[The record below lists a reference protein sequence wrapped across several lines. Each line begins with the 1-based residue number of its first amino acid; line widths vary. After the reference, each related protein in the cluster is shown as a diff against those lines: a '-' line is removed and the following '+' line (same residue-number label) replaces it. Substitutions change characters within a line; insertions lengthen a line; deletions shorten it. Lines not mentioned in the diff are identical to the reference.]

1 MTLLQFDYLMAKLS
15 FAIVNKLSFFYDF
28 LLSKKRW
35 IHESPT
41 IISDLKHFMSLKF
54 WRKQKSSQLS
64 SMEVNFMIFVKF
76 IACKKMV
83 PLKLGSQYLRKLIWT
98 LPSSKKFLDRQ

>member
-15 FAIVNKLSFFYDF
+15 SAIVNKLSFFYDF
-28 LLSKKRW
+28 VLSQK
-35 IHESPT
+35 SPT
-41 IISDLKHFMSLKF
+41 IISDLKHFMSRKF
-54 WRKQKSSQLS
+54 WRKQKCSQLS

-83 PLKLGSQYLRKLIWT
+83 PLKLGSQYFRKLI
-98 LPSSKKFLDRQ
+98 